1 MKRPIEDKLTW
12 YPENLNDGRSR
23 ACWEATKRST
33 GSMCVGGATINCAD
47 AIIEQI
53 QRCVEHLAVSGGTC
67 QEYGPVCNNCGD
79 WVMDIIG
86 ACCLDGTYLPYLI

>member
-1 MKRPIEDKLTW
+1 MLVRPGLLGGDEAVNGLHV
-12 YPENLNDGRSR
+12 
-23 ACWEATKRST
+23 CW
-33 GSMCVGGATINCAD
+33 GVTINCAD
-47 AIIEQI
+47 ATIEQI

-86 ACCLDGTYLPYLI
+86 ACCRDGTYLPYLVY